1 MICVILSAGMGRRLM
16 PLTRDIPKPLLEING
31 TTLLERMIRN
41 CMNCEIADFIL
52 VAGYNK
58 EKVHDAAQ
66 SLEEKYAISV
76 KVMDNDEYDV
86 TNTSVSTYIASSYI
100 ENNCPDDFILINGDN
115 VVDPLII
122 EDIAGTNNTAM
133 VVDNFKTL
141 NEESFKLIIEDGIIK
156 EIGKDIDIYSSTGE
170 FIGISKVVK
179 KDINAFNDILGEL
192 IEEDRQ
198 NYYDFAFKALSG
210 KTEIDYVYTNGLE
223 WTEIDDADDWQ
234 IAKKLVDRFE
244 NCP

>member
-31 TTLLERMIRN
+31 RTLLERMVQN
-41 CMNCEIADFIL
+41 CMNCAIADFIV

-58 EKVHDAAQ
+58 KKVHDACK
-66 SLEEKYAISV
+66 SLEEKYGITV
-76 KVMDNDEYDV
+76 RVIDNDDYDV
-86 TNTSVSTYIASSYI
+86 TNTSVSTYLASSYI
-100 ENNCPDDFILINGDN
+100 ENANPDDFILINGDN
-115 VVDPLII
+115 VVDPKII
-122 EDIAGTNNTAM
+122 EEIAGTANTGM

-156 EIGKDIDIYSSTGE
+156 EIGKGIDIYSSTGE

-179 KDINAFNDILGEL
+179 EDINAFNDILGGL

-198 NYYDFAFKALSG
+198 NYYDFAFKALSR
-210 KTEIDYVYTNGLE
+210 KTAIDYVYTNGLE
-223 WTEIDDADDWQ
+223 WTEIDDANDWQ
-234 IAKKLVDRFE
+234 MAKKLIDKFE